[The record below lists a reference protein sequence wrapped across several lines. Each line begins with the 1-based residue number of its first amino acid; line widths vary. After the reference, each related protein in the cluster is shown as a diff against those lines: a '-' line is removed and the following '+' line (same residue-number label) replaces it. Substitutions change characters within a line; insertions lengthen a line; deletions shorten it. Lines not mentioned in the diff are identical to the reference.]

1 MSDVKYILI
10 TSTKQGK
17 NYYKEFI
24 IARKDGTKTVETTL
38 VPIAKKK

>member
-10 TSTKQGK
+10 TSTKSDE

-24 IARKDGTKTVETTL
+24 IAKQDGTKTVETTL
-38 VPIAKKK
+38 EHIAKKK

>member
-1 MSDVKYILI
+1 MSDVKYILL
-10 TSTKQGK
+10 TSTKRDK

-24 IARKDGTKTVETTL
+24 IVRQDGTKTVETTL